1 MKCVGAKFAR
11 NFAAMLTV
19 MAALAAPAFAADSA
33 SPDVADS
40 PAGLIFRWLNFIL
53 VFGGLAYV
61 LARYGGPYFRGRG
74 AEIGGAIRDAAA
86 AKADADRELREIESQ
101 VAHLDQEIA
110 RMRAES
116 VHEEQAEAQRQSEAG
131 RHEIERIERGA
142 QFEIEAAERVSRQ
155 QLRALAAQMAVEAAE
170 RDLRAS
176 LSTNQTERAVL
187 FQSFLAQLV
196 PAERNSSTQRSEN

>member
-1 MKCVGAKFAR
+1 MKRIGTKFAR
-11 NFAAMLTV
+11 ILFAILIF

-74 AEIGGAIRDAAA
+74 AEIGGAIREAAA
-86 AKADADRELREIESQ
+86 AKAEAEREVREIEDH

-110 RMRAES
+110 RLRAES
-116 VHEEQAEAQRQSEAG
+116 DQEAHAEAQRQIESG
-131 RHEIERIERGA
+131 QREIERIERGA
-142 QFEIEAAERVSRQ
+142 QFEIEASERVTRQ
-155 QLRALAAQMAVEAAE
+155 QLRELAAQMAIEAAE
-170 RDLRAS
+170 KDLRAS
-176 LSTNQTERAVL
+176 LSGNETERAAL
-187 FQSFLAQLV
+187 FQSFLAQLGHTD
-196 PAERNSSTQRSEN
+196 PNALPERSEN